1 MEHLLPEKFEDY
13 AEGRKKGFLKMKK
26 VKDEGKNVVGYFCT
40 FAPLEIFDAGGI
52 LSVSLCGMSDETIAD
67 AETELPKNLCPLI
80 KSSYGFAL
88 TEKCPYTYF
97 ADMIIGESTCDGKK
111 KMYERLGKLKDVYMM
126 QIPQGIDRPY
136 AKPLMANE
144 IKLLVK
150 KTEEKFGVKIT
161 DDDLRKAAVKR
172 NEYRRACLELMELQ
186 HAVPAPVPSVQ
197 LYKFLDSIKFN
208 FDLESAIQ
216 SVHELVAKIKEEN
229 ATNPDEKRIL
239 VTGCPI
245 GGVLDKVVGSIEKNN
260 GRVVCFENCSGIK
273 PMRCFVDTENPDI
286 YDAFADAYLKIGCA
300 VMSPNIH
307 RFENIPNLVRE
318 FKAEGV
324 LDVTLQGC
332 HPYMIESRALQEK
345 CNEINVPYMNLE
357 TDYSHSDDG
366 QIDTRIAAFIET
378 I

>member
-208 FDLESAIQ
+208 FDLDSAIQ

-366 QIDTRIAAFIET
+366 QIDTRIAAFLET